1 MLKIPSNMNLGYMQ
15 EVLMLAMGWDGRHL
29 KEIRHDNYTFFV
41 RYAGGLNPEPVEGEA
56 QRDSF
61 KYKLGDLFKERWD
74 SFIFVYDLGDDWK
87 HRVTL
92 TEIAPCNEEDAK
104 DDAVAAYLV
113 SGENACP
120 PEDVGGVQG
129 YAGALQSFND
139 PEDEENEHIRQWMG
153 EEFDPCFFDIRG
165 ARRRVDDFQRIIGE
179 ARWGFYRQ

>member
-1 MLKIPSNMNLGYMQ
+1 MLKRLSSVIQTEDNNRGHLLGSPGTHCNSFHRFPFRVKIHPSRGN
-15 EVLMLAMGWDGRHL
+15 
-29 KEIRHDNYTFFV
+29 
-41 RYAGGLNPEPVEGEA
+41 
-56 QRDSF
+56 
-61 KYKLGDLFKERWD
+61 
-74 SFIFVYDLGDDWK
+74 DWK

-139 PEDEENEHIRQWMG
+139 PEDGEYEHIRQWMG
-153 EEFDPCFFDIRG
+153 EDFDPCFFDIRG